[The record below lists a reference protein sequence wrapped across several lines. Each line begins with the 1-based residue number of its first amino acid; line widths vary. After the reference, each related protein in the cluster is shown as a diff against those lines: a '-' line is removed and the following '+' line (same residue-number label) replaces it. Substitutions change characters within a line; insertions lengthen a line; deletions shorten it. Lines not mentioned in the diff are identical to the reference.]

1 MRYLCKRLR
10 GEFPELR
17 IAVGFW
23 DLAAD
28 ETKLIDGLR
37 AAGASHVAIIF
48 SRGWPFWSRA
58 PAAPNASEVCN
69 ACRPWTRRWQQRHWP
84 M

>member
-58 PAAPNASEVCN
+58 ALQTSDALG
-69 ACRPWTRRWQQRHWP
+69 TRRWQQRHWP